1 MTRTCVK
8 CGKPLEGMKPTAV
21 YCSIGC
27 KDAAKYARRKP
38 APITEL
44 PEPPDEPDETIEA
57 RTRVVLEAASRLA
70 SPLGAAA
77 IRMAHILDTSMTM
90 NGYASLVKQW
100 NETLE
105 TALAGAVVEP
115 DKVDELRAFRD
126 RKFA

>member
-1 MTRTCVK
+1 
-8 CGKPLEGMKPTAV
+8 L
-21 YCSIGC
+21 
-27 KDAAKYARRKP
+27 P
-38 APITEL
+38 APVTEL
-44 PEPPDEPDETIEA
+44 PAKPEPAEPEETIEA

-77 IRMAHILDTSMTM
+77 IRMAHILDNSMTM

-115 DKVDELRAFRD
+115 DRVDELRAFRD
-126 RKFA
+126 RKFAG

>member
-1 MTRTCVK
+1 
-8 CGKPLEGMKPTAV
+8 MKPTAV
-21 YCSIGC
+21 YCSQACI
-27 KDAAKYARRKP
+27 DAAKYARRRNGGKEP
-38 APITEL
+38 VVALSVTAK
-44 PEPPDEPDETIEA
+44 PEPAVEEETIEA

-126 RKFA
+126 RKFAG